1 MASIRK
7 RGPFQYQATV
17 RRQGYEPQTKTF
29 ADRREAVAWAAQTE
43 CDMHSGS
50 FASRAVADSTTL
62 HDLIERYRED
72 VTPEHK
78 GSESE
83 NLRLLMLARSSLGH
97 RIVSSLRSSD
107 FASYRDLRLKSRKP
121 ATVVRELALFSVVL
135 TRAIKEWNVNIENPL
150 KNVYRPRA
158 RNERK
163 RLLSHL
169 EESALFAELVPRTR
183 CDNGQLAPGGTMCTW
198 AKPIV
203 HIAIETAMR
212 RSEILSLE
220 WRNVDLEQRVVVLPD
235 TKNGY
240 EREVPL
246 SSVAVKVLSELP
258 RTLGEG
264 RVFPV
269 TPAALKKVYERAVER
284 AGISDLTF
292 HDLRRV
298 GIARLAKKLDLME
311 LATTTGHRQVNVL
324 YQRYYST
331 KASQIA
337 DKLR

>member
-17 RRQGYEPQTKTF
+17 RRQGYDPQTKTF
-29 ADRREAVAWAAQTE
+29 ADRRDAVAWAASIE
-43 CDMHSGS
+43 CEMHSGAFS
-50 FASRAVADSTTL
+50 SRVVADTTTL
-62 HDLIERYRED
+62 RALIDRYREA
-72 VTPEHK
+72 VTPGHK
-78 GSESE
+78 GAESE
-83 NLRLLMLARSSLGH
+83 NLRLRMLARCSLGQ
-97 RIVSSLRSSD
+97 RIVATLRPSD
-107 FASYRDLRLKSRKP
+107 FASYRDARLKIRKP

-135 TRAIKEWNVNIENPL
+135 TKAIREWDVNIVHPL
-150 KNVYRPRA
+150 TNVSRPKV

-163 RLLSHL
+163 RLLSPA
-169 EESALFAELVPRTR
+169 EECSLLAELAPRTR
-183 CDNGQLAPGGTMCTW
+183 NELGQLAPGGTLCPW
-198 AKPIV
+198 ARPIV
-203 HIAIETAMR
+203 QIAIETAMR

-220 WRNVDLEQRVVVLPD
+220 WRNVLLEERILVLPD
-235 TKNGY
+235 TKNGH

-246 SSVAVKVLSELP
+246 SSTAIKLLSELP
-258 RTLGEG
+258 RSPEEG

-269 TPAALKKVYERAVER
+269 SVAALKKVYERAVER
-284 AGISDLTF
+284 AGIADLTF

-298 GIARLAKKLDLME
+298 GIARLAKRLDLLE

-337 DKLR
+337 EKLR